1 MQRLATDQAGLP
13 LDPRTAAYFRDV
25 NDHLIR
31 DAEAIAGLD
40 ELLTG
45 VLQAN
50 FAQLTVRDNQDLR
63 KISSWVAIAAVPTMI
78 FGLYGMN
85 FEHMPE
91 LRLAVRL
98 PGGAPRRCCSSAS
111 ALHRVFKRSGW
122 L

>member
-1 MQRLATDQAGLP
+1 M
-13 LDPRTAAYFRDV
+13 RD
-25 NDHLIR
+25 IER
-31 DAEAIAGLD
+31 IDALD

-45 VLQAN
+45 VLQAH
-50 FAQLTVRDNQDLR
+50 FAQLTLRDNQDLR

-91 LRLAVRL
+91 LEWQYGYPLILSVVFL
-98 PGGAPRRCCSSAS
+98 VCVT
-111 ALHRVFKRSGW
+111 LHRTFKRSGW

>member
-1 MQRLATDQAGLP
+1 M
-13 LDPRTAAYFRDV
+13 RDV
-25 NDHLIR
+25 ERIL
-31 DAEAIAGLD
+31 AFD

-45 VLQAN
+45 ILQAN

-91 LRLAVRL
+91 LRWQYGYPLILAVVL
-98 PGGAPRRCCSSAS
+98 TICI

>member
-1 MQRLATDQAGLP
+1 MRGRSLSSSA
-13 LDPRTAAYFRDV
+13 RV
-25 NDHLIR
+25 VR
-31 DAEAIAGLD
+31 DAERIAALD

-91 LRLAVRL
+91 LQWQY
-98 PGGAPRRCCSSAS
+98 GTT
-111 ALHRVFKRSGW
+111 FRSW
-122 L
+122 PLC